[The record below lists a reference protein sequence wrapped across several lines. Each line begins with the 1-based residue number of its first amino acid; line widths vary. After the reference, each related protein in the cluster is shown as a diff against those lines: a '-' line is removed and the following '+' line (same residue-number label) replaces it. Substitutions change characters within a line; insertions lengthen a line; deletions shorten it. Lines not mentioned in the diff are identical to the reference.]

1 LGVERVFGWRV
12 GVTVHICIRAWGCVV
27 WGYPKITWGAGKGS
41 VFLIMMRVWMVGN
54 AHGIFKNKIQ
64 K

>member
-1 LGVERVFGWRV
+1 MGVLALEMVLLFIFVSVLRVCRCG
-12 GVTVHICIRAWGCVV
+12 
-27 WGYPKITWGAGKGS
+27 GYPKITWGAGKGS
-41 VFLIMMRVWMVGN
+41 VFLIMMGVWMVGN